1 MVCVS
6 CEILSFIL
14 QDLTSEAAKEFLLAA
29 ESVDDIPFG
38 ISSSDDVFSKY
49 QLSKD
54 GVVLFKKVGVG
65 ANMTPTPRAF
75 FLVFPLL

>member
-1 MVCVS
+1 M
-6 CEILSFIL
+6 LSFIP

-54 GVVLFKKVGVG
+54 GVVLFKKVQGG
-65 ANMTPTPRAF
+65 ANVSTTT
-75 FLVFPLL
+75 

>member
-65 ANMTPTPRAF
+65 ANMTPTP
-75 FLVFPLL
+75 